1 MSAISFFKTTDSSP
15 GIEGN
20 ERGVEVN
27 TLNQAD
33 FAQPSQEGGQRRYRN
48 RGAAART
55 KLNPLHIPS
64 NSSMVAPHLSNTGR
78 RFYTTTT
85 TLEQVKRTT
94 ILIRYHTHTLTHTL

>member
-33 FAQPSQEGGQRRYRN
+33 LAQISQEG
-48 RGAAART
+48 
-55 KLNPLHIPS
+55 
-64 NSSMVAPHLSNTGR
+64 
-78 RFYTTTT
+78 
-85 TLEQVKRTT
+85 
-94 ILIRYHTHTLTHTL
+94 